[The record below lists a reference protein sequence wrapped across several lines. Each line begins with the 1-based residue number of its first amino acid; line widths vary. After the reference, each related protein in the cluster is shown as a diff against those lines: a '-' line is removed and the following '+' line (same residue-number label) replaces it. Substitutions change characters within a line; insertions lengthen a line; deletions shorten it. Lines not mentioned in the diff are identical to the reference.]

1 MESGAYGAANAGG
14 SFDLRRFV
22 SQPQVVTRLVSMVS
36 RPESPRS
43 RASRLPGP
51 VGRRPRSATG
61 GGGCVSG
68 AWRRTRGPA
77 PLRVPVPSSPCV
89 PSPAPLGG
97 SGPCLPNSGPGP
109 AAPSTADPGRSG
121 AGRPRSAPG
130 RLACR
135 LAGSG
140 RDRRVARHSRW
151 PARRGSQPREFT
163 WKGLSEA
170 TWGGRREVGL
180 AP

>member
-68 AWRRTRGPA
+68 AWRRARGPA

-97 SGPCLPNSGPGP
+97 SGPCLPNSG
-109 AAPSTADPGRSG
+109 A
-121 AGRPRSAPG
+121 RPR
-130 RLACR
+130 RTL
-135 LAGSG
+135 
-140 RDRRVARHSRW
+140 DR
-151 PARRGSQPREFT
+151 
-163 WKGLSEA
+163 
-170 TWGGRREVGL
+170 
-180 AP
+180 